1 MGVASKE
8 LTRSSNAYLVCLVF
22 ALTFLITTLFGGS
35 PLAAVI
41 RGSVVAL
48 LAYITLPFLIYPVV
62 SVVLDAMAR
71 DQMQEQ
77 KPQAKEEAR

>member
-8 LTRSSNAYLVCLVF
+8 LTRASSRYLVCLAF

-41 RGSVVAL
+41 RGSVVAVL
-48 LAYITLPFLIYPVV
+48 TYLTAPFLLQPVV

-71 DQMQEQ
+71 DKSQEPA
-77 KPQAKEEAR
+77 PQAEEEAR